1 MKLEK
6 SNGPIQLQGQ
16 QLHEENNGILRACKL
31 GRTKREQQVCM
42 HGDKKRKKMCCEK
55 KRDEEG
61 EGRKVKR
68 KRIQYHKPE
77 KKSFLCHPTLKTEM
91 EPEGGEEWRAFL
103 QRSTNAPRVTFTHNK
118 MRWIYLN

>member
-1 MKLEK
+1 
-6 SNGPIQLQGQ
+6 
-16 QLHEENNGILRACKL
+16 
-31 GRTKREQQVCM
+31 M

-77 KKSFLCHPTLKTEM
+77 KNSFLYHPTLKTEM
-91 EPEGGEEWRAFL
+91 EPEGGEEFL
-103 QRSTNAPRVTFTHNK
+103 RFSRGPQMHLESLLLIIK
-118 MRWIYLN
+118 